1 MKITKNFPC
10 NINELENI
18 ALFIESSLLSFGLDK
33 KHIKQTQLIT
43 EELFTNVVKYGGV
56 KEKALYT
63 IEIGKMDNSL
73 MIVYKDQGTAFNPLE
88 KKDPDIN
95 ASLEDKPIGG
105 LGIYL
110 VKQLSD
116 QVLYKRNGNIN
127 EITVIKNL

>member
-33 KHIKQTQLIT
+33 KHIKQAQLIT

-56 KEKALYT
+56 KEKDPYT
-63 IEIGKMDNSL
+63 IEIEKMDNSL

-95 ASLEDKPIGG
+95 ASLEDRPIGG